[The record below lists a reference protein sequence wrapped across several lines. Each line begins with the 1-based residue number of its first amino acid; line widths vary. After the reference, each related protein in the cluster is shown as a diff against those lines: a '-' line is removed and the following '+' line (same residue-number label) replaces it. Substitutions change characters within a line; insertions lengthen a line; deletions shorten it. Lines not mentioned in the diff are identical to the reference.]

1 MARCNRSSAMTVR
14 LRTTPARD
22 ANKNRQIG
30 TDGRGVPAY
39 HPDVLRAFP
48 HHCAIGRCIA
58 CIPLHVTPSHF
69 RILTSRQQAKGFA
82 MSARS
87 FASFVLMLLL
97 AACGGD
103 SDSSVPGGP
112 VTAASAR
119 ASQAAAW
126 KPLVPGTS
134 WQWQIDGNP
143 INEKVLDGVNNAR
156 KMYDVDM
163 ELTDAG
169 TIQRLKAKGITVVC
183 YMEVGGREDTRG
195 DAGRFPD
202 SVLGYPVEGYEDH
215 ERWLDIRQTAILMP
229 LMLARLD
236 MAKKKGCDGIEPDLD
251 DSYRQETGFPLTRD
265 DQLRYN
271 TALIAAAHDRGMS
284 MGLKNGSGIAAAMAK
299 VADWALN
306 EQCNRFHECGGYA
319 SFIALNKAVF
329 NVEYTRPDGMTL
341 AAFCPAD
348 NQAGFDGIL
357 KLSSDTLSALPR
369 AACRFE

>member
-1 MARCNRSSAMTVR
+1 
-14 LRTTPARD
+14 
-22 ANKNRQIG
+22 
-30 TDGRGVPAY
+30 
-39 HPDVLRAFP
+39 
-48 HHCAIGRCIA
+48 
-58 CIPLHVTPSHF
+58 
-69 RILTSRQQAKGFA
+69 

-103 SDSSVPGGP
+103 SDSSVPGSAFA
-112 VTAASAR
+112 AASAR
-119 ASQAAAW
+119 AAQATAW

-134 WQWQIDGNP
+134 WQWQIDGNR
-143 INEKVLDGVNNAR
+143 INEAVLDGVNNPR
-156 KMYDVDM
+156 KMFDVDM

-169 TIQRLKAKGITVVC
+169 TIRRLKAKGVYVVC

-195 DAGRFPD
+195 DAGKFPD
-202 SVLGYPVEGYEDH
+202 SVLGNPVEGYEDH

-236 MAKKKGCDGIEPDLD
+236 QAKQKGCDGIEPDLD

-306 EQCNRFHECGGYA
+306 EQCNRFHECGDYA

-329 NVEYTRPDGMTL
+329 NVEYTRPDGMKL
-341 AAFCPAD
+341 ADFCPAD
-348 NQAGFDGIL
+348 NQANFDGIL

>member
-1 MARCNRSSAMTVR
+1 
-14 LRTTPARD
+14 
-22 ANKNRQIG
+22 
-30 TDGRGVPAY
+30 
-39 HPDVLRAFP
+39 
-48 HHCAIGRCIA
+48 
-58 CIPLHVTPSHF
+58 
-69 RILTSRQQAKGFA
+69 

-112 VTAASAR
+112 VAAASAR

-143 INEKVLDGVNNAR
+143 INEKVLDSVNNAR